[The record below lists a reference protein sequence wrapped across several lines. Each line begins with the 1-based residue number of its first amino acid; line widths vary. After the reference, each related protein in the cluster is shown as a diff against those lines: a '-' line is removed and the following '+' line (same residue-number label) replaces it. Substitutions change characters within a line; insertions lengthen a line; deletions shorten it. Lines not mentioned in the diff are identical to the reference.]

1 MEDWQMKFSENKPP
15 RKFLVGHGP
24 RVEISDCGT
33 VQLSA
38 NEQVTF
44 LTANNLEY
52 DVVRKEWGY
61 YATPS
66 LNGRLADNDLRAV
79 LTKNQSGYFYVL
91 LVERGHEPA
100 FHRYLGEEDMSILA
114 WIDSGEVLSKIEV
127 IAENAMGE

>member
-1 MEDWQMKFSENKPP
+1 MGDRQMKISENKSP
-15 RKFLVGHGP
+15 RKFLVGRGSM
-24 RVEISDCGT
+24 VEISDCGT

-79 LTKNQSGYFYVL
+79 LTKNRSDNFYVL
-91 LVERGHEPA
+91 LVERGRESA
-100 FHRYLGEEDMSILA
+100 FHRYLEEEDMSIVA
-114 WIDSGEVLSKIEV
+114 WIDSGEMLSKIECAV
-127 IAENAMGE
+127 QNVMGE